1 MNPTELH
8 QQQRQAILDGLADRA
23 VELARQAVAEGVPLA
38 DCVDLG
44 YAAGI
49 REVGRLW
56 EEGEYFLPELVQGAD
71 AMKAAMEVIRPALLE
86 GTARLHEE
94 HRIVL
99 GTAAGDIHDI
109 GKTLVGTVLEAN
121 GFVVID
127 LGRDV
132 ADEAFIETVASERAS
147 LLGMSALLTTTMP
160 AHARVIEQLAERGL
174 RDSVKVMVGGAPVTA
189 GFAEEI
195 GADGYASS
203 AMEALTVVRNL
214 LGVSA

>member
-8 QQQRQAILDGLADRA
+8 QQQRQAILDGLTDRA
-23 VELARQAVAEGVPLA
+23 VELARQAVAEGVSLA

-86 GTARLHEE
+86 GAAPTREE
-94 HRIVL
+94 HRVVL

-132 ADEAFIETVASERAS
+132 ADEVFIETVASERAS

-174 RDSVKVMVGGAPVTA
+174 RESVKVMVGGAPVTS

-203 AMEALTVVRNL
+203 AMEALTVARNL

>member
-1 MNPTELH
+1 MNQTDLH
-8 QQQRQAILDGLADRA
+8 QQQRQAILDGSAERA
-23 VELARQAVAEGVPLA
+23 VELARRAIAEGASLT
-38 DCVDLG
+38 DCIDLG

-71 AMKAAMEVIRPALLE
+71 AMKAAMAVLRPELLGGAAE
-86 GTARLHEE
+86 RREE
-94 HRIVL
+94 RRVVL

-121 GFVVID
+121 GFTVID
-127 LGRDV
+127 LGHDV
-132 ADEAFIETVASERAS
+132 ADEAFVDAVEREGAS

-160 AHARVIEQLAERGL
+160 AHGRVIERLRERGL
-174 RDSVKVMVGGAPVTA
+174 RERIKVMVGGAPVTA
-189 GFAEEI
+189 GFAEAI

-203 AMEALTVVRNL
+203 AMEALNL
-214 LGVSA
+214 AWSLLEAST